1 MIFNIGI
8 DVVEVDRFKD
18 MKRFDE
24 FLKRVFTSCELEYI
38 KQKRYNPE
46 TIAGYFAAKE
56 AVAKALST
64 GIVFGFKDIEIQKDT
79 NGCPKVKLYNRAK
92 EICENLKITNI
103 VLSISHQNSVAVA
116 CAIAEKEE

>member
-8 DVVEVDRFKD
+8 DIVEVERFKNI
-18 MKRFDE
+18 KRFDS
-24 FLKRVFTSCELEYI
+24 FLKKVFTDKELEYI
-38 KQKRYNPE
+38 KSKNFNIL
-46 TIAGYFAAKE
+46 TVAGYFAAKE

-64 GIVFGFKDIEIQKDT
+64 GIVFRFKDIEIQKDT

-92 EICENLKITNI
+92 EICESFKVTNI